1 MKKIDA
7 ILHPVRFKI
16 IQQFL
21 DGQNRTAKDL
31 AIKLH
36 NIPQATL
43 YRHIDTL
50 VKTDVLKIIEENQIR
65 GTIEK
70 VYSLNLSAVH
80 LTKDD
85 LIGLNKED
93 HLQLFMVFTA
103 QLLRDFEEYLDQDD
117 IDFERDGVGYRQGVL
132 FLSDSEFEAF
142 IADLKQVLQKYI
154 QNTPNSDRRK
164 RLISTIMMPVVE
176 EEKDDDKK

>member
-7 ILHPVRFKI
+7 ILHPVRYKI

-31 AIKLH
+31 ALKL
-36 NIPQATL
+36 NDIPQATL

-70 VYSLNLSAVH
+70 VYSLNLAAVH

-85 LIGLNKED
+85 LLGLNKED
-93 HLQLFMVFTA
+93 HLQLFMIFTA
-103 QLLRDFEEYLDQDD
+103 QLMRDFERYLDQDD

-132 FLSDSEFEAF
+132 FLSDSEFHEF
-142 IADLKQVLQKYI
+142 IEDLKHVFQKYI
-154 QNTPNSDRRK
+154 TNTPRSDRKK

-176 EEKDDDKK
+176 EENDFDKN